1 MSLLTVFVL
10 GFLLLLPPVAS
21 ARDDSQLKIEITPLQ
36 DSLKNTQALPVNTKI
51 RNIGHSDRRLQVW
64 SCSYPEMW
72 RSDNPAVTVE
82 QVSCKK
88 NDLHNV
94 TLKPGEAYARELSVR
109 VSVTALELAPEF
121 VTFRLGFA
129 PSFLLKE
136 PPVIWSNA
144 VTVSVT
150 E

>member
-1 MSLLTVFVL
+1 MRLLTVFFL
-10 GFLLLLPPVAS
+10 GFLLLLPAVAAAQDNS
-21 ARDDSQLKIEITPLQ
+21 HLKIEITPLHAAV
-36 DSLKNTQALPVNTKI
+36 KNTDTLSINTKI
-51 RNIGHSDRRLQVW
+51 SNIGPDDRRLQVW

-72 RSDNPAVTVE
+72 RSDSPAVTVE

-88 NDLHNV
+88 NGLQNV

-109 VSVTALELAPEF
+109 VSVKALELAPES

-129 PSFLLKE
+129 PSFLLKG
-136 PPVIWSNA
+136 PPVIWSKA
-144 VTVSVT
+144 VTVGLT